1 MGGRS
6 RVGRAIRRIGRLGED
21 IVRGTV
27 DTVGG
32 IVGGLT
38 GKEPELPEVTEPIT
52 QQEKPVEE
60 VVTPIG
66 QLNQS
71 GKKDTSDTGMGDVE
85 SIFNAI
91 TSGDSSDPFSS
102 MLKKKEDEE
111 KKKKS
116 AVM

>member
-1 MGGRS
+1 VGLRGRP
-6 RVGRAIRRIGRLGED
+6 
-21 IVRGTV
+21 RGTR
-27 DTVGG
+27 
-32 IVGGLT
+32 
-38 GKEPELPEVTEPIT
+38 PIPP
-52 QQEKPVEE
+52 QEKPGEE
-60 VVTPIG
+60 VVPTIG